1 MATKDCTTNSSESK
15 LIAIEGSSSLS
26 ISTIISTESSSSTS
40 LADSIFSSTSLLE
53 ERKETTRYRKMA
65 EINKAVIIKINALVF
80 SSPGNGSSKLS
91 RNDFSSAS
99 SISSSSE
106 TIVLKDKVP
115 LLDDT
120 KIIESPFV
128 VA

>member
-1 MATKDCTTNSSESK
+1 MAAISKDV
-15 LIAIEGSSSLS
+15 
-26 ISTIISTESSSSTS
+26 
-40 LADSIFSSTSLLE
+40 
-53 ERKETTRYRKMA
+53 M
-65 EINKAVIIKINALVF
+65 IKINALVF
-80 SSPGNGSSKLS
+80 SSPGNGASKLS

-115 LLDDT
+115 LLEDT
-120 KIIESPFV
+120 KIIESPLV